1 MKPNALKMLTPD
13 RLERLER
20 RTCLKGLSLG
30 AGAVV
35 LQPFVEALAAEAA
48 GDEPPLRVVFVM
60 QGNGLWPHHVQPKG
74 IDRHKADRLVDL
86 PLADLEL
93 PEPIAAL
100 EPFKDRLGII
110 QKLSHKI
117 SGGGDHGKKYGALG
131 CFNWRRGP
139 LAQTIDHAIA
149 GAQPNVIPVLGLGL
163 QPSPEAVVVN
173 TVSASGPKRPQ
184 PMICQPDVAFQSLFG
199 SVAEGNARKVF
210 QARNKLLDWIRS
222 DIKRVE
228 RSLPAMDR
236 EKLDIYL
243 DTFEQMRT
251 RQDQIATMRDR
262 LRANVPSIDMFNSQ
276 LATERFEAQSAIAA
290 AAIASRLTNVVNLDA
305 SGVAY
310 YTWKELGVM
319 TDGHAIGHMHPD
331 QPERDRLCI
340 PIRKFHAERIADIA
354 RRLDAV
360 KEGNGTVLDNTLIV
374 WMSDSGEE
382 HHGFCAEW
390 PLVTLGN
397 LGGRLKTAGRFLQF
411 PAYQDGAK
419 ESANRTVRNFY
430 LSLLHAVG
438 DQRESFGELDL
449 KMPAAAQAGPL
460 AEVLA

>member
-1 MKPNALKMLTPD
+1 MNTNTLNMLTPD
-13 RLERLER
+13 QLDR
-20 RTCLKGLSLG
+20 RTVLKGVSLG
-30 AGAVV
+30 AGGVV
-35 LQPFVEALAAEAA
+35 LQPFLNALAAEAA
-48 GDEPPLRVVFVM
+48 GETPPLRIIFLM
-60 QGNGLWPHHVQPKG
+60 QGNGLWRHHIQPKDVKG
-74 IDRHKADRLVDL
+74 GKSDRLIDL

-93 PEPIAAL
+93 PEPLAPLA
-100 EPFKDRLGII
+100 PFKNRLGII

-117 SGGGDHGKKYGALG
+117 SGGGDHGKQYGALG

-139 LAQTIDHAIA
+139 LGQTIDHAIA
-149 GAQPNVIPVLGLGL
+149 AARPSVIPVVGLGL
-163 QPSPEAVVVN
+163 QPSPEAVIVN
-173 TVSASGPKRPQ
+173 TVSASGANRPQ
-184 PMICQPDVAFQSLFG
+184 PMVCQPDIAFRSLFG
-199 SVAEGNARKVF
+199 SVTEGNVGKAF

-228 RSLPAMDR
+228 QALPAMDR

-251 RQDQIATMRDR
+251 RQDKVSQMKER
-262 LRANVPSIDMFNSQ
+262 LKANLPSIDKFNSQ
-276 LATERFEAQSAIAA
+276 LATERFEAQCAIAA
-290 AAIASRLTNVVNLDA
+290 AAIASGLTNVVNLDA
-305 SGVAY
+305 SGLAY

-319 TDGHAIGHMHPD
+319 TDGHSIGHMHPD
-331 QPERDRLCI
+331 QPQRDKLCI

-411 PAYQDGAK
+411 PAYQEDAK
-419 ESANRTVRNFY
+419 ETANRTVRNFY

-438 DQRESFGELDL
+438 DKRETFGELDS

-460 AEVLA
+460 AEIMV

>member
-1 MKPNALKMLTPD
+1 MNTNALKMLTPD
-13 RLERLER
+13 DLDR

-35 LQPFVEALAAEAA
+35 LQPFVDALAAEAA
-48 GDEPPLRVVFVM
+48 GEAPPLRVIFFM

-74 IDRHKADRLVDL
+74 IDRHKADQLVDL

-93 PEPIAAL
+93 PEPIAPL
-100 EPFKDRLGII
+100 EPFKNRLGII

-131 CFNWRRGP
+131 CFNWRRGAV
-139 LAQTIDHAIA
+139 AQTIDHAIA
-149 GAQPNVIPVLGLGL
+149 GAQSSVIPVLGLGM
-163 QPSPEAVVVN
+163 QPSPDAVVVN
-173 TVSASGPKRPQ
+173 TVSAIGPKRPQ

-199 SVAEGNARKVF
+199 SVAEGNVGKVF

-236 EKLDIYL
+236 EKLDVNL

-251 RQDQIATMRDR
+251 RQDKIATMRDR
-262 LRANVPSIDMFNSQ
+262 LKANVPEIDKFNSQ

-331 QPERDRLCI
+331 QPERDKLCI

-354 RRLDAV
+354 RRLDAM
-360 KEGNGTVLDNTLIV
+360 KEGDGTVLDNTLIV

-411 PAYQDGAK
+411 PAYQEGAK
-419 ESANRTVRNFY
+419 ETANRTVRNFY
-430 LSLLHAVG
+430 LALLHAVG
-438 DQRESFGELDL
+438 DKRENFGELDP
-449 KMPAAAQAGPL
+449 KMPAAAQVGPL
-460 AEVLA
+460 AEVMS

>member
-1 MKPNALKMLTPD
+1 MKIANDALKLITPD
-13 RLERLER
+13 QLKR
-20 RTCLKGLSLG
+20 RTVLKGVTLG

-35 LQPFVEALAAEAA
+35 LQPFLNSLAAEAR
-48 GDEPPLRVVFVM
+48 DEAPPLRVVFVM

-74 IDRHKADRLVDL
+74 VDRKKSDKLVDR
-86 PLADLEL
+86 PLSELEL
-93 PEPIAAL
+93 PEPIAVL
-100 EPFKDRLGII
+100 EPFKNRLGII

-131 CFNWRRGP
+131 CFNWRRDVAG
-139 LAQTIDHAIA
+139 QTIDHAIA
-149 GAQPNVIPVLGLGL
+149 SARPSVIPVVGLGVSGSL
-163 QPSPEAVVVN
+163 EAVVEN

-184 PMICQPDVAFQSLFG
+184 PMVCNPDIAFQSLFG
-199 SVAEGNARKVF
+199 SVAEGNAGKKF

-222 DIKRVE
+222 DVKRVQRE
-228 RSLPAMDR
+228 LPAMDR
-236 EKLDIYL
+236 EKLDVYL

-251 RQDQIATMRDR
+251 RQDQVATMRDR
-262 LRANVPSIDMFNSQ
+262 LKANVPSIDKFNSQ
-276 LATERFEAQSAIAA
+276 RTTERFEAQCAIAA
-290 AAIASRLTNVVNLDA
+290 AAIASGLTNVVNLDA
-305 SGVAY
+305 SPLAY

-319 TDGHAIGHMHPD
+319 TDGHSVGHMHPD
-331 QPERDRLCI
+331 NPERDKLWI
-340 PIRKFHAERIADIA
+340 PVRKFHAERIADIA

-382 HHGFCAEW
+382 HHGFCSEW

-411 PAYQDGAK
+411 PDYQEDAK
-419 ESANRTVRNFY
+419 ETANRTVRNFY

-438 DQRESFGELDL
+438 DKRENFGELDS

-460 AEVLA
+460 AELLA

>member
-1 MKPNALKMLTPD
+1 MNTNVLNMLTPD
-13 RLERLER
+13 DLDR
-20 RTCLKGLSLG
+20 RTCLKGISLG

-35 LQPFVEALAAEAA
+35 LQPFVNALAAEAA
-48 GDEPPLRVVFVM
+48 GEAPPLRVVFLM

-74 IDRHKADRLVDL
+74 VDRQQADRLIDL
-86 PLADLEL
+86 PLAELEL

-100 EPFKDRLGII
+100 EPFKNRLGII

-117 SGGGDHGKKYGALG
+117 SGGGDHGKHYGALG

-149 GAQPNVIPVLGLGL
+149 GAQPSVIPVVGLGVEG
-163 QPSPEAVVVN
+163 SPEAVVVN
-173 TVSASGPKRPQ
+173 TVSAIGPKRPQ

-199 SVAEGNARKVF
+199 SVAEGNVGKVF
-210 QARNKLLDWIRS
+210 QARNTLLDWIRS

-236 EKLDIYL
+236 EKLDVYL

-251 RQDQIATMRDR
+251 RQDQIATMKDG
-262 LRANVPSIDMFNSQ
+262 LKANVPAIDKFNSQ
-276 LATERFEAQSAIAA
+276 LATERFEAQNAIAA

-331 QPERDRLCI
+331 QPERDKLCI

-411 PAYQDGAK
+411 PAYQEEAK
-419 ESANRTVRNFY
+419 ETANRTVRNFY
-430 LSLLHAVG
+430 LALLHAVG
-438 DQRESFGELDL
+438 DKREQFGELDP
-449 KMPAAAQAGPL
+449 KMRAAAQAGPL

>member
-1 MKPNALKMLTPD
+1 MNTPRLKMLTPD
-13 RLERLER
+13 RLDR
-20 RTCLKGLSLG
+20 RAILNGVTLG

-35 LQPFVEALAAEAA
+35 LQPFLNALAAEARGEA
-48 GDEPPLRVVFVM
+48 PPPRIIFVM
-60 QGNGLWPHHVQPKG
+60 QGNGLWPHHIQPTSV
-74 IDRHKADRLVDL
+74 DRKKSDKLIDL
-86 PLADLEL
+86 PLSELEL
-93 PEPIAAL
+93 PEPIAPLA
-100 EPFKDRLGII
+100 PFKNRLGII

-117 SGGGDHGKKYGALG
+117 SGGGDHGKQYGALG
-131 CFNWRRGP
+131 CFHWRRGP
-139 LAQTIDHAIA
+139 LGQTIDHAIA
-149 GAQPNVIPVLGLGL
+149 SARPSVIPVVGLGL
-163 QPSPEAVVVN
+163 SSSPEAVVVN

-184 PMICQPDVAFQSLFG
+184 PMICQPEVAFQSLFG
-199 SVAEGNARKVF
+199 SVAEGNVGKTF

-222 DIKRVE
+222 DIKRVQRE
-228 RSLPAMDR
+228 LPAMDR

-243 DTFEQMRT
+243 DTFEQLRT
-251 RQDQIATMRDR
+251 RQDQVAAMRDR
-262 LRANVPSIDMFNSQ
+262 LKANVPTIDPFNSQ
-276 LATERFEAQSAIAA
+276 LATERFEAQCAIAA
-290 AAIASRLTNVVNLDA
+290 AAIASGLTNVVNLDA
-305 SGVAY
+305 SGLAY
-310 YTWKELGVM
+310 YTWKELGVQ

-331 QPERDRLCI
+331 QPERDKLCT

-397 LGGRLKTAGRFLQF
+397 LGGRLKTAGRFLQY
-411 PAYQDGAK
+411 PAYQEDAP
-419 ESANRTVRNFY
+419 ETANRTVRNFY

-438 DQRESFGELDL
+438 DARESFGELDSR
-449 KMPAAAQAGPL
+449 MPAAAQAGPL